1 MSHRLD
7 SRIIV
12 VTGGFGAL
20 GRAVAERLVA
30 EGARVALLDRA
41 PAPDALPAG
50 GQPGLALALGGVELS
65 QEAACQ
71 AAYARVAEALGA
83 VDGVVNVAGGF
94 TWETVEGGALA
105 SWDRMYETNVRTAVA
120 SCRAALPHLL
130 ARGGGGRIVNVGAAA
145 AQKAGIGMGAYSA
158 SKAGVARLTEALA
171 EELKDRAITVN
182 AVLPSIIDTPA
193 NRADMPDADF
203 SRWVAPHKLAA
214 VIAFL
219 LSDEASAL
227 TGACIPVNGR
237 V

>member
-1 MSHRLD
+1 MTARLD

-12 VTGGFGAL
+12 VTGGFGIV
-20 GRAVAERLVA
+20 GRAVAERLGE
-30 EGARVALLDRA
+30 EGARVVLLDRA
-41 PAPDALPAG
+41 AAPSSGLP
-50 GQPGLALALGGVELS
+50 QVALALGGVELGD
-65 QEAACQ
+65 ETACQ
-71 AAYARVAEALGA
+71 AAYTQVRELLGG

-94 TWETVEGGALA
+94 IWETLEGGALA

-130 ARGGGGRIVNVGAAA
+130 ARGAGRIVNVGAAA
-145 AQKAGIGMGAYSA
+145 AGKAGLGMGAYAA

-171 EELKDRAITVN
+171 EELKDRGITVN

-193 NRADMPDADF
+193 NRGDMPDADA
-203 SRWVAPHKLAA
+203 SRWVAPAQLAA

-219 LSDEASAL
+219 LSDEAAAL